1 MEKNQRIKEDF
12 RHLYFTRYGIKL
24 DDEILLILIR
34 INEMHKDVKKEI
46 KNSPKIQFRN
56 SRDYLCYGIG
66 RVMGIVLAALLVA
79 NILFLL
85 SRT

>member
-1 MEKNQRIKEDF
+1 MEKNQRIMEDF

-34 INEMHKDVKKEI
+34 INEMHRDLKKEI
-46 KNSPKIQFRN
+46 NKSPKVQFRN
-56 SRDYLCYGIG
+56 SRDYLWFGIG
-66 RVMGIVLAALLVA
+66 RIMGIVLAVLLVA

>member
-1 MEKNQRIKEDF
+1 MEKNQRIMEDF

-34 INEMHKDVKKEI
+34 INEMHRDVKKEI
-46 KNSPKIQFRN
+46 NKSPKIQFRN
-56 SRDYLCYGIG
+56 SRDYLWYGVG
-66 RVMGIVLAALLVA
+66 RIMGIVLAVLLLA

-85 SRT
+85 FRT